1 MTGSG
6 NVPSYEPHGLR
17 RGNGERLLEVGVS
30 GHKAGKTIRSE
41 ETGGF
46 QILRDA
52 CQGEPFKD
60 CSNILKICNEI
71 AKDPIIIKTVGSK
84 FQDCPI

>member
-1 MTGSG
+1 MLEQPLKGS
-6 NVPSYEPHGLR
+6 PWQASLKIWKPP
-17 RGNGERLLEVGVS
+17 VS
-30 GHKAGKTIRSE
+30 WTVRTVQ

-52 CQGEPFKD
+52 CQGEPFKG

-71 AKDPIIIKTVGSK
+71 AKDPIITKTVGSK